1 MGRHLAV
8 CGLVLVLLP
17 MVAAQEPPPPPPAS
31 PPAPAQEAE
40 KAEADVQTVLGEVN
54 AFYNEY
60 WQAWNERDIKKIADG
75 LGPEFVSYVYVPGR
89 GVMQA
94 DREASLEGVRQFV
107 DSVRGRQTLWNRSL
121 LTVVPKSATEAMAAV
136 RSDFSV
142 VDSRIGEIEVT
153 VEVLRKDADGRW
165 RLRRKWSERQPF

>member
-1 MGRHLAV
+1 MRRVPGALAV
-8 CGLVLVLLP
+8 ILVLLP
-17 MVAAQEPPPPPPAS
+17 ALVAQEPPPPPPAAQ
-31 PPAPAQEAE
+31 PARAQAAE
-40 KAEADVQTVLGEVN
+40 KAEADVQTVIGEVN

-94 DREASLEGVRQFV
+94 DREASLEGVRQYV

-121 LTVVPKSATEAMAAV
+121 LTVVPKSATEAVAAV

-142 VDSRIGEIEVT
+142 VDTRIGEIEVT